1 MSPLSGESVRSRSCH
16 MHILKRMLLGTATAI
31 TVFAVAACDTPGVTL
46 VDPDVSTPD
55 PDKATKIHVQLED
68 SALAE
73 ALGWSQGVPNAEV
86 QLHRIIDPFKPDT
99 VYTDSTGHASVT
111 DLLPGFYRIAAY
123 RVLTGEESGQPD
135 SATRAFGGGLKG
147 NLPASFELEM
157 AGDRAGSLVISELY
171 SGGTRPGGID
181 YGWEG
186 FFELYNNSDT
196 TVYLDGMLWG
206 RAFGRVGSALRT
218 CDEQRPFREDPLGL
232 WSLELHQFPGAG
244 TDYPVAPGQ
253 VVTVALDAVDHSIV
267 HPALPDLSQADFELE
282 GTADADNPDVPNLP
296 SVGLISNLLGHGMVI
311 NSSKV
316 YFLVQPVDPT
326 SLETALDPGGT
337 RWARI
342 PADRLI
348 DVVHTTG
355 VKVDAASTL
364 TPYKQCYWVTRSF
377 ESLGAAFYRPG
388 GPGGDLSV
396 SLQRRVLRLTEA
408 GRLILQDVNTSFV
421 DFSVATRSPG
431 RIEF

>member
-1 MSPLSGESVRSRSCH
+1 MSSLRTQSARPNSRSRHAPKCVPAVWLAA
-16 MHILKRMLLGTATAI
+16 IALAAI
-31 TVFAVAACDTPGVTL
+31 TACDTPGVTL

-135 SATRAFGGGLKG
+135 SVTRAFGGGLKG
-147 NLPASFELEM
+147 NLPARFALEM
-157 AGDRAGSLVISELY
+157 AGDRAGSLVISEFY
-171 SGGTRPGGID
+171 FSGTRPVDIN

-186 FFELYNNSDT
+186 FFELFNNSDT

-206 RAFGRVGSALRT
+206 YAFGRSASALYT
-218 CDEQRPFREDPLGL
+218 CDELRPFREDPQGL
-232 WSLELHQFPGAG
+232 WSLEFHQFPGAG
-244 TDYPVAPGQ
+244 RDYPVAPGQ
-253 VVTVALDAVDHSIV
+253 VVTVALDAVDHSTV

-282 GTADADNPDVPNLP
+282 GTVDADNPDVPNLP
-296 SVGLISNLLGHGMVI
+296 SVGLIRNLLGHGMVI

-316 YFLVQPVDPT
+316 YFLAQPVDPT
-326 SLETALDPGGT
+326 SLETALTPGGT

-342 PADRLI
+342 PADRII

-355 VKVDAASTL
+355 VNPDAGSTVN
-364 TPYKQCYWVTRSF
+364 PNKQCDCVHRSF
-377 ESLGAAFYRPG
+377 DSLGAAFHRPG

-408 GRLILQDVNTSFV
+408 GRPILQDVNTSFV